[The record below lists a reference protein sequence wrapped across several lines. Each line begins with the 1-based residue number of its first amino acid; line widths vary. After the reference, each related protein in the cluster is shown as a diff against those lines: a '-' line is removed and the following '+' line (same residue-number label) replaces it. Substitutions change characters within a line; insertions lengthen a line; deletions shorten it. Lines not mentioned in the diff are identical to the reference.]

1 MQDRLNHKFDNLPS
15 LPGVYLFLNN
25 SNKIIYIGK
34 AKNLRNRVRT
44 YFSST
49 PSSAKTEIL
58 VNKIK
63 DLEVIVTDNE
73 IEALILESNLIKQ
86 HKPRYNI
93 NLKDDKSFPY
103 IVITNE
109 NYPQVFPTRKILND
123 GSKYFGPYT
132 DVKTMRFALKIL
144 REVFKIRSCKYN
156 IDDEVIQKKKIK
168 LCLDYHI
175 KKCDGPCEGLVSKSA
190 YRKMINQVEKVLR
203 GRLDS
208 LLTDLHEELES
219 YSAEL
224 KFEQASEV
232 KNKIDALQVY
242 ANSQKVVSA
251 EYTDK
256 DLITVASDV
265 PDAVA
270 TIFNIRNG
278 KLVGKKKFVFSYPIE
293 TAPENIYSVVIKN
306 YYSDFVEIPTEI
318 IVKALPEDISNL
330 EKFLANKINSTV
342 QILTPKADEE
352 IDSLLNMCYQN
363 ALLELNE
370 IKLQRLKKD
379 GKISYVLKSLQRDI
393 YLKNLPSRIECFDIS
408 TLQGADTV
416 ASLVVFENG
425 KPKKNEYRKFIIKS
439 VSGSDDFKSMSEVIE
454 RHYTRVLQENKKLP
468 DLIMVDG
475 GKGQLSASLKVLKKL
490 GLNALPIIG
499 LAKRLEEVFTPD
511 NKDSILIPKTSSS
524 LRLLQKIRDEAHR
537 FAVTFHRK
545 KRDERTLQT
554 ELLGIKGIGKITAQK
569 LLVNF
574 GSIENIRKAHKE
586 KISEL
591 IGNKLADK
599 VVEYFLN

>member
-1 MQDRLNHKFDNLPS
+1 
-15 LPGVYLFLNN
+15 
-25 SNKIIYIGK
+25 
-34 AKNLRNRVRT
+34 
-44 YFSST
+44 
-49 PSSAKTEIL
+49 SAKTEIL

-93 NLKDDKSFPY
+93 NLRDDKSFPY

-109 NYPQVFPTRKILND
+109 DYPQVFPTRKIIND